1 MRRKSLKTR
10 IMLTVLV
17 PLVIAIAIA
26 APNSAAAAAAAAP
39 APPSAL
45 KQIGHVQAL
54 SVCSAI
60 VVHANSAIGS
70 ALDNDHDLALTI
82 NRLRTT
88 DLDTDNAIARR
99 NGMNDLST
107 LAGRIRTAAAAGWGE
122 IKRLR
127 AMVAQTADPARKA
140 ELKAF
145 ADALGG
151 AIARQRKAGTD
162 LDRMLVIID
171 GRRAVEEINT
181 PELIAQRTSIAGTEA
196 RSTLERDAGTLR
208 NPVAPVTPSRVDD
221 MLRGAADDFAAR
233 TQDILSDEG
242 VAADHSLGATTGC

>member
-1 MRRKSLKTR
+1 
-10 IMLTVLV
+10 MLTVLV
-17 PLVIAIAIA
+17 PLVIAIA
-26 APNSAAAAAAAAP
+26 APNPAPATAAP

-70 ALDNDHDLALTI
+70 ALDNDRDLALTI

-88 DLDTDNAIARR
+88 DLDSDNAITRR

-145 ADALGG
+145 SDALAG

-181 PELIAQRTSIAGTEA
+181 PELLAQRTSIAATEA
-196 RSTLERDAGTLR
+196 RGALERDAGTLR
-208 NPVAPVTPSRVDD
+208 NPAAPVTPSRVDD

-233 TQDILSDEG
+233 TQDILGDEG
-242 VAADHSLGATTGC
+242 AAADHSLGATTGC

>member
-1 MRRKSLKTR
+1 
-10 IMLTVLV
+10 MLTVLV
-17 PLVIAIAIA
+17 PLVIAIA
-26 APNSAAAAAAAAP
+26 APNPAPATAAP

-60 VVHANSAIGS
+60 LVHANSAIGS
-70 ALDNDHDLALTI
+70 ALDNDRDLALTI

-88 DLDTDNAIARR
+88 DLDSDNAIARR

-107 LAGRIRTAAAAGWGE
+107 LAGRIRTAAAAGWAE

-127 AMVAQTADPARKA
+127 AMVAQTTDPARKA
-140 ELKAF
+140 ELKEF
-145 ADALGG
+145 SDALGG

-181 PELIAQRTSIAGTEA
+181 PELLAQRTSIVGTETRGA
-196 RSTLERDAGTLR
+196 LERDAGTLR
-208 NPVAPVTPSRVDD
+208 NPAAPVTPSRVDD

-233 TQDILSDEG
+233 AQDILGDEG

>member
-1 MRRKSLKTR
+1 
-10 IMLTVLV
+10 MLTVLV
-17 PLVIAIAIA
+17 PLVVALAV
-26 APNSAAAAAAAAP
+26 PNPAP
-39 APPSAL
+39 AATASALPSPL
-45 KQIGHVQAL
+45 KQIGHVEAL

-60 VVHANSAIGS
+60 VVHANSAIGA
-70 ALDNDHDLALTI
+70 ALDNDRDLALTI

-107 LAGRIRTAAAAGWGE
+107 LAGRIRTAAAAGWAE

-127 AMVAQTADPARKA
+127 AMVAQTANPPRKA

-181 PELIAQRTSIAGTEA
+181 PELVAERASIAGTED
-196 RSTLERDAGTLR
+196 RGTIERDAGTLR
-208 NPVAPVTPSRVDD
+208 NPVASTTPLHAND

-233 TQDILSDEG
+233 AQDILGDEG